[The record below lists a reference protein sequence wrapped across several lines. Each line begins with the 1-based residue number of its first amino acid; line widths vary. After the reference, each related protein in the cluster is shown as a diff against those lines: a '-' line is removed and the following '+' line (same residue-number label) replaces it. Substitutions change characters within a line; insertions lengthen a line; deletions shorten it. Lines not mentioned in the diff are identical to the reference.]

1 MEGTNNEEEALL
13 SFRRSGAESEY
24 VHVNDLKRKV
34 KSLEDY
40 DGAIIPGG
48 FSAGDY
54 VRGGAIFAARLIDS
68 SRKELK
74 NFVDEDKPLIGVCNG
89 FQVLTE
95 LGMVPD
101 LGGKWEKEVTL
112 TFNTSN
118 RFECRF
124 TYIRR
129 VGDNRIFNYTMEK
142 GATYQVPVAHA
153 EGRIAIKDEKKNLK
167 KIVDNDQILF
177 KYSNKEGTSEDYPWN
192 PNGSADSIA
201 SMTNRQGNVIGLMPH
216 PERVYYGFQA
226 MGKERE
232 SPYGTGKVFY
242 DSIVK
247 YMRERVLV
255 H

>member
-13 SFRRSGAESEY
+13 SFRRSGADSEY
-24 VHVNDLKRKV
+24 VHVNELKRGM
-34 KSLEDY
+34 KSLEDF

-54 VRGGAIFAARLIDS
+54 VRGGAIFAARLLDS
-68 SRKELK
+68 SRSELK

-101 LGGKWEKEVTL
+101 LKGKWDKEVTL

-118 RFECRF
+118 RFECRY

-129 VGDNRIFNYTMEK
+129 IGYNRIFSSLMDRKDTF
-142 GATYQVPVAHA
+142 QVPVAHA
-153 EGRIAIKDEKKNLK
+153 EGRIAIKDEETNLK
-167 KIVDNDQILF
+167 KIIENDQILF
-177 KYSNKEGTSEDYPWN
+177 KYTNKDGTSEEYPWN
-192 PNGSADSIA
+192 PNGSVSAIA
-201 SMTNRQGNVIGLMPH
+201 SLTNAQGNIIGLMPH

-226 MGKERE
+226 MGKERDLK
-232 SPYGTGKVFY
+232 YGTGKVFY

-247 YMRERVLV
+247 FMKERVLI